1 VIDVGQHQMWAAQ
14 SIDVR
19 KDQRFLTS
27 GGMGSMGF
35 ALPAA
40 VGAAIAT
47 GRPVVMVAGDGSFQ
61 CNIQELQTV
70 VRNQLPV
77 KMVVVNNLCHGM
89 VRQFQESYFDA
100 RYQSTLW
107 GYSAPDFERVAAG
120 YGIAARTV
128 SDPVGLEAAV
138 DWLWHDPLQPAL
150 LQVMVDTFANAY
162 PKIAFGR
169 PITEM
174 EPFAK
179 PIAMEST

>member
-1 VIDVGQHQMWAAQ
+1 
-14 SIDVR
+14 
-19 KDQRFLTS
+19 
-27 GGMGSMGF
+27 
-35 ALPAA
+35 
-40 VGAAIAT
+40 
-47 GRPVVMVAGDGSFQ
+47 
-61 CNIQELQTV
+61 
-70 VRNQLPV
+70 
-77 KMVVVNNLCHGM
+77 MVVVNNLCHGM